1 MIKPAHRI
9 YLHLA
14 WSTLDRRSMI
24 DAATHAFLDR
34 FVRRVAIAE
43 RVELLALGI
52 LQTHVHI
59 LLRMPTKFDL
69 PHLVQLLK
77 GGSSYE
83 ASRLEGN
90 KVGLRWSR
98 EYSVDS
104 VGHRSLSRWIA
115 YIQGQD
121 LHHPMEAVDRPARER
136 SGSPSTRFSV

>member
-9 YLHLA
+9 YLHVA
-14 WSTLDRRSMI
+14 WSTLERRPMI

-34 FVRRVAIAE
+34 FVRKVTIAE
-43 RVELLALGI
+43 KAELLALAI
-52 LQTHVHI
+52 LRTHVHM
-59 LLRMPTKFDL
+59 LLRVPAKFDL

-90 KVGLRWSR
+90 HFGLRWSR

-104 VGHRSLSRWIA
+104 IGHKTLPKWIA
-115 YIQGQD
+115 YVQGQD
-121 LHHPMEAVDRPARER
+121 RHHPMEAVHRPARER
-136 SGSPSTRFSV
+136 SASPSTRFSV